1 MTMDPIPLED
11 LALLEVLQRIDRSDD
26 STPVDAGMKQ
36 RLFDSALAEERE
48 GTLRLTA
55 AGVAMC
61 KSLQHRVQA
70 DRIAERIQEERDG
83 SDAA

>member
-1 MTMDPIPLED
+1 MDPIPLED

-26 STPVDAGMKQ
+26 PTPVDAGMKQ

-70 DRIAERIQEERDG
+70 DRIAERIQEERNG
-83 SDAA
+83 SDSPT